1 MYHEFAPKRTL
12 LRTPGVHGGNEAAC
26 GRSRQIFAEG
36 GLIVPVVN
44 MTARFLETLKPGAL
58 AVEWFDEDTRGL
70 SLKLNP
76 GGAGTWY
83 YHYTRRADAIRRRIQ
98 LGKLPALPLKDART
112 KARKMAGLV
121 ADGKDPAGDRR
132 AERDALSVNELAER
146 FLAEYASAKRTG
158 KRQRQALE
166 KDVLPLIGKAKA
178 AAVRRDEIA
187 RITQRMVARGV
198 TIGASRTFEI
208 VRKMFN
214 WAVANGLIEQNPC
227 LGMEKPFKTRK
238 RERVLSHDE
247 IRAVWHD
254 LDDEKTPISRDGRD
268 VLKLCLITGQRLGE
282 VTGMIREEIDV
293 SKAVWTIPSW
303 RSKNGHAH
311 RVPLSDLAFDVIRA
325 ASARA
330 PTEFL
335 FPGYGKDD
343 ALRSSSVGKAV
354 RRWRDEKKMQHWT
367 AHDLRRTV
375 ATCMADV
382 GVPPHVI
389 GHVLNHRAVT
399 QSSIT
404 DQVYNRYTY
413 DREKREA
420 LEKWSAN
427 LTAIVSGDAAAE
439 VVALRSA

>member
-1 MYHEFAPKRTL
+1 MGRTRRQFDL
-12 LRTPGVHGGNEAAC
+12 PVICRAQFSE
-26 GRSRQIFAEG
+26 RSK
-36 GLIVPVVN
+36 IVPVVN
-44 MTARFLETLKPGAL
+44 MTARFLETLKPAAA

-76 GGAGTWY
+76 GGAATWY
-83 YHYTRRADAIRRRIQ
+83 YNYTRRADAMRRRVQ
-98 LGKLPALPLKDART
+98 LGKLTALPLKEARQR
-112 KARKMAGLV
+112 ARKAAGLV

-132 AERDALSVNELAER
+132 AERNALSVAELAER

-158 KRQRQALE
+158 RRQRQALE
-166 KDVLPLIGKAKA
+166 KDVLPIIGRAKA
-178 AAVRRDEIA
+178 AAIKRDDVA
-187 RITQRMVARGV
+187 RITQRMVGRGV

-214 WAVANGLIEQNPC
+214 WAVANGLLEQSPC
-227 LGMEKPFKTRK
+227 VGMKKPFPTSR
-238 RERVLSHDE
+238 RERVLSHAE
-247 IRAVWHD
+247 ILTVWEA
-254 LDDEKTPISRDGRD
+254 LGDDETPISRDGRD

-282 VTGMIREEIDV
+282 VAGMSRDEFDFAKSI
-293 SKAVWTIPSW
+293 WTIPSW

-311 RVPLSDLAFDVIRA
+311 RVPLTDMALGIIKA
-325 ASARA
+325 ALARA
-330 PTEFL
+330 STEFL

-343 ALRSSSVGKAV
+343 AMKSSSVGKAV
-354 RRWRDEKKMQHWT
+354 RRSREQLGMEHWT
-367 AHDLRRTV
+367 AHDLRRTA
-375 ATCMADV
+375 ATGMADL

-399 QSSIT
+399 QSSVT

-427 LTAIVSGDAAAE
+427 LAALVSGGAAE
-439 VVALRSA
+439 VIALRSA